1 MDSQENIFSADIKL
15 LESQIEEKLDLI
27 QQENELEKVQEY
39 KKEIADIITKK
50 AQIAGELSPAG
61 SYIKQLIDERATY
74 LNQIENS
81 SEEVYAPTSGIVSY
95 RIDGLEKVLLP
106 GDFSYL
112 NMEFLENLNLKTGQ
126 IVASSN
132 EMGKIINNFNC
143 YIVVNLNSESAKVAE
158 VGDSVTI
165 RLSTLD
171 EVDAEIVYIADEKDE
186 SKLIVF
192 KINSCVEKLTSYRK
206 ISVDVIWWQDTG
218 LRVPNEAIFY
228 ENDIAYVTRTK
239 GGYLDKIWVKILRTN
254 GDYSIVENYTTNE
267 LKELGIEETS
277 SKKNISIYD
286 EVLVK

>member
-27 QQENELEKVQEY
+27 QQENELEKLQEY
-39 KKEIADIITKK
+39 KKEIASIITKK

-61 SYIKQLIDERATY
+61 SYIKQLIEERATY
-74 LNQIENS
+74 LNQIANS

-143 YIVVNLNSESAKVAE
+143 YIVVNLNSESAKTAE
-158 VGDSVTI
+158 VGKSVTI

-171 EVDAEIVYIADEKDE
+171 EVDAKIVYIADEKDD

-192 KINSCVEKLTSYRK
+192 EINSCVEKLTSYRK

-218 LRVPNEAIFY
+218 LRVPNEAISY
-228 ENDIAYVTRTK
+228 ENDVAYVTRTK

-254 GDYSIVENYTTNE
+254 GDYAIVENYTTKE
-267 LKELGIEETS
+267 LQELGIEETS
-277 SKKNISIYD
+277 SKKNIGIYD
-286 EVLVK
+286 EILVK

>member
-50 AQIAGELSPAG
+50 VQIAGELSPAG

>member
-27 QQENELEKVQEY
+27 QQENELEKLQEY
-39 KKEIADIITKK
+39 KKEIASIITKK

-61 SYIKQLIDERATY
+61 SYIKQLIEERATY
-74 LNQIENS
+74 LNQIANS

-143 YIVVNLNSESAKVAE
+143 YIVVNLNSESAKAAE
-158 VGDSVTI
+158 VGKSVTI

-171 EVDAEIVYIADEKDE
+171 EVDAKIVYIADEKDD

-192 KINSCVEKLTSYRK
+192 EINSCVEKLTSYRK

-218 LRVPNEAIFY
+218 LRVPNEAISY
-228 ENDIAYVTRTK
+228 ENDVAYVTRTK

-254 GDYSIVENYTTNE
+254 GDYAIVENYTTKE
-267 LKELGIEETS
+267 LQELGIEETS
-277 SKKNISIYD
+277 SKKNIGIYD
-286 EVLVK
+286 EILVK

>member
-1 MDSQENIFSADIKL
+1 MDSQGNIFSADIKL

>member
-143 YIVVNLNSESAKVAE
+143 YIVVNLNLESAKVAE